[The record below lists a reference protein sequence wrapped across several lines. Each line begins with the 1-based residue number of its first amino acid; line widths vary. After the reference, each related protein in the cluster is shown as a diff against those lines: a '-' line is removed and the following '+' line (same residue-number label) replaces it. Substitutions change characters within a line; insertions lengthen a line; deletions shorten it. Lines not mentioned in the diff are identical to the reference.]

1 MSKKEKFDIARMVIG
16 VVILGVLLPLHF
28 VIGENKLGPSDIN
41 TLIILPISLIVYILI
56 AYDFFI
62 RAFKN
67 FKKKRFFDEITLTI
81 IASIAAFCV
90 NQAVEALA
98 VALFFQI
105 GEKFEDYAVNKSRK
119 SIKDVLDLRSDKA
132 RIIKNFNSN
141 NEEASIV
148 DPYDVNIDDIILV
161 NPGERVPLDGFV
173 IKGSGFIDTS
183 SLTGESV
190 PRKIREND
198 EILSGVMV
206 NAAPLYIKVSKM
218 FYDSTT
224 SKIMDLVE
232 NATNNKTSNEKF
244 ITKFSKYYTPVVVIL
259 AFLIAV
265 ITPFFGDFTL
275 ASTWQNSVFN
285 AASLLVVSCP
295 CALVL
300 SVPMAYFV
308 GIGEASKVKMII
320 KGSVYLEKLS
330 KLDTVILDKTGTITK
345 GNFVVNKINPSNDN
359 ISKDYILAL
368 AKIAESNSNH
378 PIAHSILEARNEKIL
393 DKNKIS
399 NLEEIEGKGIRLNY
413 DNKELL
419 VGNSLLLND
428 SNIEINNYDPNDVGT
443 LIYVAYDQKYLG
455 YILIKDE
462 IKEDSIS
469 AIKSFPKVQINDTY
483 MLTGDNKETAKYI
496 ASLSF
501 INNYKYSLLPLDKVN
516 EVKKIKKDKGNKIVG
531 FVGDGINDAPS
542 MSIVDLA
549 FSMGNIGSDVAI
561 EASDIVIMD
570 DKLSTLVKGKKIA
583 KRTINVVYQ
592 NIIFS
597 LVIKLIAII
606 LTSINTITPFV
617 GTYIIW
623 ISIFA
628 DVGVTFIAVCNSLRL
643 MLYKHNKV

>member
-1 MSKKEKFDIARMVIG
+1 MSKKQKFDIASIIIG
-16 VVILGVLLPLHF
+16 VITLAILLPLHF

-41 TLIILPISLIVYILI
+41 TFIILPISIIVYILV

-62 RAFKN
+62 KTFKN
-67 FKKKRFFDEITLTI
+67 FKKKRFFDEITLTL

-132 RIIKNFNSN
+132 RIINNFNLS
-141 NEEASIV
+141 NEEEKIV

-161 NPGERVPLDGFV
+161 NPGERVPLDGVV
-173 IKGSGFIDTS
+173 IKGNGFIDTS

-190 PRKIREND
+190 PRRIKEND

-206 NAAPLYIKVSKM
+206 NASPLYIKVNKM

-232 NATNNKTSNEKF
+232 NATNTKTENEKF
-244 ITKFSKYYTPVVVIL
+244 ITKFSKYYTPIVVIL
-259 AFLIAV
+259 AILIAI

-308 GIGEASKVKMII
+308 GIGEASKVKIII

-345 GNFVVNKINPSNDN
+345 GNFVVNKINTSSKD
-359 ISKDYILAL
+359 ISKDYVLAL
-368 AKIAESNSNH
+368 AKVAESNSNH
-378 PIAHSILEARNEKIL
+378 PIAHSILEAKSQMIL

-399 NLEEIEGKGIRLNY
+399 NLEEVEGKGIKLNY

-419 VGNSLLLND
+419 VGNALLLKD
-428 SNIEINNYDPNDVGT
+428 KNIEINNYDPNDVGT
-443 LIYVAYDQKYLG
+443 LIYVSYDNKYLG
-455 YILIKDE
+455 YIIIKDE
-462 IKEDSIS
+462 IKEDSVN
-469 AIKSFPKVQINDTY
+469 AIKSFSKVEINDTY
-483 MLTGDNKETAKYI
+483 MLTGDNEETAKYI
-496 ASLSF
+496 ASLTY
-501 INNYKYSLLPLDKVN
+501 IKNYKYSLLPLDKVN
-516 EVKKIKKDKGNKIVG
+516 EVKKIKKEKGNKVVG

-606 LTSINTITPFV
+606 LTTLNTITPFL
-617 GTYIIW
+617 GTYIMW

-628 DVGVTFIAVCNSLRL
+628 DVGITFLAVCNSLRL
-643 MLYKHNKV
+643 MLYKHNKI

>member
-1 MSKKEKFDIARMVIG
+1 MSKKQKFDIARIIIG
-16 VVILGVLLPLHF
+16 VITLATLLPLHF

-41 TLIILPISLIVYILI
+41 TLIILPISIIVYILV

-62 RAFKN
+62 KTFKN
-67 FKKKRFFDEITLTI
+67 FKKKRFFDEITLTL

-132 RIIKNFNSN
+132 RIINNFNLN
-141 NEEASIV
+141 NEEEKIV
-148 DPYDVNIDDIILV
+148 DPYDVNINDIILV
-161 NPGERVPLDGFV
+161 NPGERVPLDGVV
-173 IKGSGFIDTS
+173 IKGNGFIDTS

-190 PRKIREND
+190 PRRIKEND

-206 NAAPLYIKVSKM
+206 NASPLYIKVNKM

-232 NATNNKTSNEKF
+232 NATNTKTENEKF
-244 ITKFSKYYTPVVVIL
+244 ITKFSKYYTPIVVIL
-259 AFLIAV
+259 AILIAV

-345 GNFVVNKINPSNDN
+345 GNFVVNKINTSSKD
-359 ISKDYILAL
+359 ISKDYVLAL
-368 AKIAESNSNH
+368 AKVAETNSNH
-378 PIAHSILEARNEKIL
+378 PIAHSILEAKSQMIL

-399 NLEEIEGKGIRLNY
+399 NLEEVEGKGIKLNY

-419 VGNSLLLND
+419 VGNALLLKD
-428 SNIEINNYDPNDVGT
+428 KNIEINNYDPNDVGT
-443 LIYVAYDQKYLG
+443 LIYVSYDNKYLG

-462 IKEDSIS
+462 IKEDSVN
-469 AIKSFPKVQINDTY
+469 AIKSFSKVEINDTY
-483 MLTGDNKETAKYI
+483 MLTGDNEETAKYV
-496 ASLSF
+496 ASLTY
-501 INNYKYSLLPLDKVN
+501 IKNYKYSLLPLDKVN
-516 EVKKIKKDKGNKIVG
+516 EVKKIKKEKGNKVVG

-583 KRTINVVYQ
+583 KRTISVVYQ

-606 LTSINTITPFV
+606 LTTLNTINPFL
-617 GTYIIW
+617 GTYIMW

-628 DVGVTFIAVCNSLRL
+628 DVGVTFLAVCNSLRL
-643 MLYKHNKV
+643 MLYKHNKI

>member
-1 MSKKEKFDIARMVIG
+1 MSKKQKFDIARIIIG
-16 VVILGVLLPLHF
+16 VITLATLLPLHF

-41 TLIILPISLIVYILI
+41 TLIILPISIIVYILV

-62 RAFKN
+62 KTFKN
-67 FKKKRFFDEITLTI
+67 FKKKRFFDEITLTL

-132 RIIKNFNSN
+132 RIINNFNLS
-141 NEEASIV
+141 NEEEKIV
-148 DPYDVNIDDIILV
+148 DPYDVNINDIILV
-161 NPGERVPLDGFV
+161 NPGERVPLDGVV
-173 IKGSGFIDTS
+173 IKGNGFIDTS

-190 PRKIREND
+190 PRRIKEND

-206 NAAPLYIKVSKM
+206 NASPLYIKVSKM

-232 NATNNKTSNEKF
+232 NATNTKTENEKF
-244 ITKFSKYYTPVVVIL
+244 ITKFSKYYTPIVVIL
-259 AFLIAV
+259 AILIAV

-345 GNFVVNKINPSNDN
+345 GNFVVNKINTSSKD
-359 ISKDYILAL
+359 ISKDYVLAL
-368 AKIAESNSNH
+368 AKVAETNSNH
-378 PIAHSILEARNEKIL
+378 PIAHSILEAKSQMIL

-399 NLEEIEGKGIRLNY
+399 NLEEVEGKGIKLNY

-419 VGNSLLLND
+419 VGNALLLKD
-428 SNIEINNYDPNDVGT
+428 KNIEINNYDPNDVGT
-443 LIYVAYDQKYLG
+443 LIYVSYDNKYLG

-462 IKEDSIS
+462 IKEDSVN
-469 AIKSFPKVQINDTY
+469 AIKSFSKVEINDTY
-483 MLTGDNKETAKYI
+483 MLTGDNEETAKYV
-496 ASLSF
+496 ASLTY
-501 INNYKYSLLPLDKVN
+501 IKNYKYSLLPLDKVN
-516 EVKKIKKDKGNKIVG
+516 EVKKIKKEKGNKVVG

-549 FSMGNIGSDVAI
+549 FSMGNIGSDIAI

-583 KRTINVVYQ
+583 KRTISVVYQ

-606 LTSINTITPFV
+606 LTTLNTINPFL
-617 GTYIIW
+617 GTYIMW

-628 DVGVTFIAVCNSLRL
+628 DVGVTFLAVCNSLRL
-643 MLYKHNKV
+643 MLYKHNKI

>member
-1 MSKKEKFDIARMVIG
+1 MSKKQKFDIARIIIG
-16 VVILGVLLPLHF
+16 VFTLAVLLPLHF

-41 TLIILPISLIVYILI
+41 TFIILPISIIVYILV

-62 RAFKN
+62 KTFKN
-67 FKKKRFFDEITLTI
+67 FKKKRFFDEITLTL

-132 RIIKNFNSN
+132 RIINNFNLS
-141 NEEASIV
+141 NEEEKIV
-148 DPYDVNIDDIILV
+148 DPYDVNINDIILV
-161 NPGERVPLDGFV
+161 NPGERVPLDGVV
-173 IKGSGFIDTS
+173 IKGNGFIDTS

-190 PRKIREND
+190 PRRIKEND

-206 NAAPLYIKVSKM
+206 NASPLYIKVSKM

-244 ITKFSKYYTPVVVIL
+244 ITKFSKYYTPIVVIL
-259 AFLIAV
+259 AILIAI

-345 GNFVVNKINPSNDN
+345 GNFVVNKINTANKD
-359 ISKDYILAL
+359 ISKDYVLAL
-368 AKIAESNSNH
+368 AKVAESNSNH
-378 PIAHSILEARNEKIL
+378 PIAHSILEAKSQMIL

-399 NLEEIEGKGIRLNY
+399 NLEEVEGKGIKLNY

-419 VGNSLLLND
+419 VGNALLLKD
-428 SNIEINNYDPNDVGT
+428 KNIEINNYDPNDVGT
-443 LIYVAYDQKYLG
+443 LIYVSYDNKYLG

-462 IKEDSIS
+462 IKEDSVN
-469 AIKSFPKVQINDTY
+469 AIKSFSKVEINDTY
-483 MLTGDNKETAKYI
+483 MLTGDNEETAKYI
-496 ASLSF
+496 ASLTY
-501 INNYKYSLLPLDKVN
+501 IKNYKYSLLPLDKVN
-516 EVKKIKKDKGNKIVG
+516 EVKKIKKEKGNKVVG

-583 KRTINVVYQ
+583 KRTIKVVYQ

-606 LTSINTITPFV
+606 LTTLNTITPFL
-617 GTYIIW
+617 GTYIMW

-628 DVGVTFIAVCNSLRL
+628 DVGVTFLAVCNSLRL
-643 MLYKHNKV
+643 MLYKHNKI

>member
-1 MSKKEKFDIARMVIG
+1 MSKKQKFDIARIIIG
-16 VVILGVLLPLHF
+16 VITLATLLPLHF

-41 TLIILPISLIVYILI
+41 TLIILPISIIVYILV

-62 RAFKN
+62 KTFKN
-67 FKKKRFFDEITLTI
+67 FKKKRFFDEITLTL

-132 RIIKNFNSN
+132 RIINNFNLS
-141 NEEASIV
+141 NEEEKIV
-148 DPYDVNIDDIILV
+148 DPYDVNINDIILV
-161 NPGERVPLDGFV
+161 NPGERVPLDGVV
-173 IKGSGFIDTS
+173 IKGNGFIDTS

-190 PRKIREND
+190 PRRIKEND

-206 NAAPLYIKVSKM
+206 NASPLYIKVSKM

-232 NATNNKTSNEKF
+232 NATNTKTENEKF
-244 ITKFSKYYTPVVVIL
+244 ITKFSKYYTPIVVIL
-259 AFLIAV
+259 AILIAV

-345 GNFVVNKINPSNDN
+345 GNFVVNKINTSSKD
-359 ISKDYILAL
+359 ISKDYVLAL
-368 AKIAESNSNH
+368 AKVAESNSNH
-378 PIAHSILEARNEKIL
+378 PIAHSILEAKSQMIL

-399 NLEEIEGKGIRLNY
+399 NLEEVEGKGIKLNY

-419 VGNSLLLND
+419 VGNALLLKD
-428 SNIEINNYDPNDVGT
+428 KNIEINNYDPNDVGT
-443 LIYVAYDQKYLG
+443 LIYVSYDNKYLG

-462 IKEDSIS
+462 IKEDSVN
-469 AIKSFPKVQINDTY
+469 AIKSFSKVEINDTY
-483 MLTGDNKETAKYI
+483 MLTGDNEETAKYV
-496 ASLSF
+496 ASLTY
-501 INNYKYSLLPLDKVN
+501 IKNYKYSLLPLDKVN
-516 EVKKIKKDKGNKIVG
+516 EVKKIKKEKGNKVVG

-583 KRTINVVYQ
+583 KRTISVVYQ

-606 LTSINTITPFV
+606 LTTLNTINPFL
-617 GTYIIW
+617 GTYIMW

-628 DVGVTFIAVCNSLRL
+628 DVGVTFLAVCNSLRL
-643 MLYKHNKV
+643 MLYKHNKI